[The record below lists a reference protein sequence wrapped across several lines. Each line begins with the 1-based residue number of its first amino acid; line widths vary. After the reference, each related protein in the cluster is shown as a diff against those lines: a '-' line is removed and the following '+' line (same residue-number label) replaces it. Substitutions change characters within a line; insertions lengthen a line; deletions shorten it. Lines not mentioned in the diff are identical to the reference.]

1 MPYQANRHGGKVE
14 AARKHYANVIES
26 RRTARK
32 EKTKGS
38 LDKYRGMITAR
49 RKYGD
54 VLRKQAQFDKNRQ
67 MAIDERE
74 RKKANSVW
82 SNIAMLGT
90 SVGSMFGPVGAAIG
104 GLAGAGLGM
113 GMAAAKGG
121 DPFDFGAQLSGLD
134 PSMAAKAAMSVGKSM
149 GYGGKARTSPTPG
162 FIEGLDRRQSS
173 FENMS
178 NDFQLEMGGGP
189 AIGDLAGRGST
200 LSGGAFANQA
210 AALGGQSYG
219 ASGLPVFGVGNQ
231 FAEQNPWATQ
241 TPDYKLRLGGGR

>member
-1 MPYQANRHGGKVE
+1 MPYQANRHGGKAE
-14 AARKHYANVIES
+14 AARKHYANVIQS

-38 LDKYRGMITAR
+38 LDKYQGMITAR

-67 MAIDERE
+67 MAIQERE

-82 SNIAMLGT
+82 SNIGMLGV
-90 SVGSMFGPVGAAIG
+90 SVGSMFGPMGAAIG
-104 GLAGAGLGM
+104 GVAGSALGM

-121 DPFDFGAQLSGLD
+121 NPFDFGAQLSGLD

-149 GYGGKARTSPTPG
+149 GYGGASRTTPNPG
-162 FIEGLDRRQSS
+162 FTQGLDRRQSS
-173 FENMS
+173 FENMT
-178 NDFQLEMGGGP
+178 NDFQLKMGGGP

-200 LSGGAFANQA
+200 LSSGAFANQA
-210 AALGGQSYG
+210 AALNQGGGSYPVIG
-219 ASGLPVFGVGNQ
+219 APGVGDVFANQ
-231 FAEQNPWATQ
+231 YPNLAPMDT
-241 TPDYKLRLGGGR
+241 KLRLKGGL